1 MYTPPLSPRAA
12 APAGEVGAGH
22 GAGSAAPPGRAV
34 LGVRPRG
41 VGVSRVRGEDLVAR
55 SGLKASRGLWAPA
68 PGSRACS
75 NPDPVRMRI
84 ATRDAI
90 IFEQFDSGA
99 RAGILRYER
108 GGTIGTV

>member
-12 APAGEVGAGH
+12 APAGEV

-55 SGLKASRGLWAPA
+55 SRLKASRGLWAPA

-84 ATRDAI
+84 TPRDAI
-90 IFEQFDSGA
+90 IFEQFDSGE